1 MWIIIF
7 YFVKQSTFMI
17 FNSNYFIFFAL
28 LLLVELLIAIH
39 LHDAPIRPY
48 GGDFLVVTLIYCFI
62 KSFLDTSVMKTAIGV
77 LIFSYAVEIS
87 QYFHLARVLGL
98 QHYRVALLIL
108 GGSFSFSDLMC
119 YTMGILLVLLIERVR
134 ISRKLSF

>member
-1 MWIIIF
+1 
-7 YFVKQSTFMI
+7 MI
-17 FNSNYFIFFAL
+17 FNSSYFIFFAL
-28 LLLVELLIAIH
+28 LLLVELLIGIH
-39 LHDAPIRPY
+39 LHDALIRPY

-108 GGSFSFSDLMC
+108 GAASHSV
-119 YTMGILLVLLIERVR
+119 T
-134 ISRKLSF
+134 